1 MPSAVGLES
10 PSVGGQAV
18 YCSKCGSAIA
28 EGSTTCLQCGQ
39 STPEALVVA
48 ASGAPPVAAPW
59 VAPVGMPAV
68 LPARLYAGFWLR
80 LLAYII
86 DSFVLGIFQ
95 VPILVGGAMMMG
107 LASTVA
113 NLPRGGDPF
122 ATGFPPVFAAFFS
135 LLALVVVVGG
145 WLYHALLESS
155 EWQATLGKKVLGL
168 AVTDL
173 VGARVSFARASGRH
187 FAKFISGFIP
197 LGIGYIL
204 AGVTEKKQAL
214 HDMIAGC
221 LVLRK
226 T

>member
-1 MPSAVGLES
+1 M
-10 PSVGGQAV
+10 
-18 YCSKCGSAIA
+18 
-28 EGSTTCLQCGQ
+28 
-39 STPEALVVA
+39 VVA
-48 ASGAPPVAAPW
+48 ASGAPPAAAPL

-68 LPARLYAGFWLR
+68 LPVRLYAGFWLR
-80 LLAYII
+80 FLAYII
-86 DSFVLGIFQ
+86 DAIILGVFQ
-95 VPILVGGAMMMG
+95 VPILIGGAIMMG
-107 LASTVA
+107 VASAIA

-122 ATGFPPVFAAFFS
+122 ATGFPPVFAAFLS
-135 LLALVVVVGG
+135 LFVLVAVVGG

-155 EWQATLGKKVLGL
+155 EWQATLGKKILGL
-168 AVTDL
+168 EVTDL
-173 VGARVSFARASGRH
+173 NGARVSFARASARH
-187 FAKFISGFIP
+187 FAKFISSFIP

>member
-1 MPSAVGLES
+1 
-10 PSVGGQAV
+10 V

-28 EGSTTCLQCGQ
+28 EGSTTCPQCGQ
-39 STPEALVVA
+39 STYAALVVA
-48 ASGAPPVAAPW
+48 ASGTPPAAAPLA
-59 VAPVGMPAV
+59 APVGIPAV

-80 LLAYII
+80 FLAYII
-86 DSFVLGIFQ
+86 DAIVLGIFQ
-95 VPILVGGAMMMG
+95 GPILIGGAMMMG
-107 LASTVA
+107 LGSAIA
-113 NLPRGGDPF
+113 NLPRGGDLF
-122 ATGFPPVFAAFFS
+122 ATGLPPIFAAFLS
-135 LLALVVVVGG
+135 LFVLVAIVGG

-173 VGARVSFARASGRH
+173 AGARVSFARVSGRH
-187 FAKFISGFIP
+187 FAKFISSFIP
-197 LGIGYIL
+197 FGIGYIL

>member
-1 MPSAVGLES
+1 LA
-10 PSVGGQAV
+10 
-18 YCSKCGSAIA
+18 
-28 EGSTTCLQCGQ
+28 
-39 STPEALVVA
+39 
-48 ASGAPPVAAPW
+48 
-59 VAPVGMPAV
+59 APVGIPAV

-80 LLAYII
+80 FLAYII
-86 DSFVLGIFQ
+86 DAIVLGIFQ
-95 VPILVGGAMMMG
+95 GPILIGGAMMMG
-107 LASTVA
+107 LGSAIA

-122 ATGFPPVFAAFFS
+122 ATGLPPIFAAFLS
-135 LLALVVVVGG
+135 LFVLVAIVGG

-173 VGARVSFARASGRH
+173 AGARVSFARVSGRH
-187 FAKFISGFIP
+187 FAKFISSFIP
-197 LGIGYIL
+197 FGIGYIL